1 MQTIIVILSGVSF
14 SLEHRAYEQLK
25 AFIDKISLHY
35 SGYSNQRAILIEVE
49 RRIASYF
56 TTNRLSGSDIVNESL
71 VQNAIDSLGNSVYG
85 FENKTENEGPINNSP
100 INTSE
105 PLPDSKLYRD
115 TNTAIIGGV
124 CSGLAQYLKTDK
136 VIIRLLFVVF
146 FIVSSGLGLIVYII
160 LWIGMGKKSHIM
172 TPSDNSTGEENNL
185 SGQRKISQNL
195 SDSVSSENQYSQNV
209 ANDKPDKPS
218 GVNKVVGFLL
228 FAFGIL
234 HLVALI
240 TGFIFL
246 SEVVD
251 KLPQVF
257 HPLAQD
263 SFFNHFFTPTSS
275 STLVI
280 SFFVVLGLPLLL
292 LMYLGSRLMFNI
304 STSGRPVVLSA
315 LAVWFIAIV
324 VAISSVIGAI
334 NVFSTSATASETN
347 SLAFASDTIYI
358 KLAADDNFEKEPKV
372 RMNHI
377 MVVDDNG
384 IEKIVGKAKF
394 TVEKSDGNYSELI
407 INRYAKGN
415 NYRSAKTNADRI
427 EYDYSVAGDTL
438 FLRQFFALQKADK
451 WRSQRVDLTMKLPK
465 ETVIFLHQSL
475 LPIVSTIENQP
486 QMWGGDMLGK
496 YWEMSDNGL
505 TLIK

>member
-56 TTNRLSGSDIVNESL
+56 TTNRLPDSDIINESL
-71 VQNAIDSLGNSVYG
+71 VQNAIDSLGNSVYS
-85 FENKTENEGPINNSP
+85 FENVTADQQPIYNSVT
-100 INTSE
+100 NTSE
-105 PLPDSKLYRD
+105 PLSGSKLYRD
-115 TNTAIIGGV
+115 TNSAIIGGV

-136 VIIRLLFVVF
+136 IIVRLLFVVF
-146 FIVSSGLGLIVYII
+146 FIVSSGLVLLVYII
-160 LWIGMGKKSHIM
+160 LWIGMGKKSNIL
-172 TPSDNSTGEENNL
+172 PPPASAGENNDL
-185 SGQRKISQNL
+185 SGQRNFSQNL
-195 SDSVSSENQYSQNV
+195 SGSASSENRYSQNV
-209 ANDKPDKPS
+209 ATEKPVKPS
-218 GVNKVVGFLL
+218 SFNKVIGFLL

-234 HLVALI
+234 NLAALI
-240 TGFIFL
+240 TGFVFL

-263 SFFNHFFTPTSS
+263 GFFNHFFSQTSS
-275 STLVI
+275 STMVI
-280 SFFVVLGLPLLL
+280 SALVVLGLPLLL
-292 LMYLGSRLMFNI
+292 LIYLGSRLMFNI

-324 VAISSVIGAI
+324 VAISSVIGAV

-358 KLAADDNFEKEPKV
+358 KLATDDNFEKKPKV
-372 RMNHI
+372 SMNHI

-384 IEKIVGKAKF
+384 VEKIVGKAKF

-407 INRYAKGN
+407 VNRYAKGN

-438 FLRQFFALQKADK
+438 FLRQFFTLQKSDK
-451 WRSQRVDLTMKLPK
+451 WRSQRVDLTMKLPT
-465 ETVIFLHQSL
+465 ETVIFFHQSL
-475 LPIVSTIENQP
+475 LPIVCSIENQ
-486 QMWGGDMLGK
+486 QNMWEGDMLDK